1 MSELSGHSIGQGY
14 ICCGDEL
21 VTLSGLPTQRPRQ
34 DGSQSILFYPLRQT
48 YSMANRHL
56 SLHQSSG
63 WKTAMMASD
72 PSGCSSY
79 RLPAGYLQP
88 WISSVYNSSECVQRV
103 HVGKK
108 CNRRLSEKDA
118 VQPITPC
125 AYLKGGNPGK
135 HVALPINCAPKQVET

>member
-1 MSELSGHSIGQGY
+1 
-14 ICCGDEL
+14 
-21 VTLSGLPTQRPRQ
+21 
-34 DGSQSILFYPLRQT
+34 
-48 YSMANRHL
+48 MADRHL

-79 RLPAGYLQP
+79 RLQAGYLQSR
-88 WISSVYNSSECVQRV
+88 ISSVYNSSECVQRV

-108 CNRRLSEKDA
+108 CNRCLSEKDA

-125 AYLKGGNPGK
+125 AYRKGGNPGK
-135 HVALPINCAPKQVET
+135 HVALPINCAPKQVGT